1 MTLTHTPDSLDIVS
15 GALSHLSHR
24 ARTLDTGP
32 LEEPALHI
40 FSHLAAPPDAVIS
53 HRRSLPAYQAA
64 TLVLAVEAY
73 ADDRPEESTS
83 SAAQRWSSVRGHERY
98 HDDLVAMLSSCRR
111 GGSCRGAPVEYRSVD
126 VGPAST
132 MSVPVFGLLDTH
144 SPGGIPVAV
153 ALHIPDPAHQAPL
166 QIEVLS
172 GDRDAGASTLDALL
186 SLMTDHDVMRGQVLT
201 LGGSGGRGNG
211 LVRFMARPTVAG
223 EDLILPDGTLEAM
236 TRHLVTVGSSA
247 ARLRE
252 AGQHVGRGILLYGPP
267 GTGKTHTV
275 RHLLGLVPDSTV
287 IVLTG
292 SAMRHIAEATTLA
305 RRLSPSVVVVEDVD
319 LIAREREETGVN
331 SLLFALLDAM
341 DGMDGDADVTFV
353 LTTNRPDSIERAVRD
368 RPGRIDLAVEI
379 PLPDTRGRER
389 LARLYLSAVNVAA
402 DLTPLV
408 EATEGG
414 TASYVRE
421 LVRRTVVA
429 AIERDDHGADGHP
442 TVITDD
448 DVAAVLTACVDER
461 QRLTRS
467 LLGGSGVRPA
477 G

>member
-1 MTLTHTPDSLDIVS
+1 MTLTHSPDSLDIVS

-24 ARTLDTGP
+24 ARALDTGP

-40 FSHLAAPPDAVIS
+40 FSHLAVPPDAVIS
-53 HRRSLPAYQAA
+53 HRRSLPAYQGA

-73 ADDRPEESTS
+73 ADDHSGTATST
-83 SAAQRWSSVRGHERY
+83 AAQRWSSVSGHERH
-98 HDDLVAMLSSCRR
+98 HDDLVAMLRSCRR
-111 GGSCRGAPVEYRSVD
+111 GGSCRGVPVEYRSVD

-144 SPGGIPVAV
+144 SPGGTPVAV

-166 QIEVLS
+166 QIEVVC
-172 GDRDAGASTLDALL
+172 GDRAAGAEVLDGIVALM
-186 SLMTDHDVMRGQVLT
+186 SDHDIMRGQVLT
-201 LGGSGGRGNG
+201 LGGGSGRSNG
-211 LVRFMARPTVAG
+211 LVGFMTRPAVAAA
-223 EDLILPDGTLEAM
+223 DLILPDGTLEA
-236 TRHLVTVGSSA
+236 TSRHLVTVGSTA
-247 ARLRE
+247 ERLRA

-292 SAMRHIAEATTLA
+292 SAMRHIAEAAALA
-305 RRLSPSVVVVEDVD
+305 RRLAPSVVVVEDVD
-319 LIAREREETGVN
+319 LIAREREETGAN

-341 DGMDGDADVTFV
+341 DGMDGDADVTFI

-379 PLPDTRGRER
+379 PLPDAHGRAR
-389 LARLYLSAVNVAA
+389 LAERYLSAVDVAA

-408 EATEGG
+408 DATEGG

-421 LVRRTVVA
+421 LVRRFVVA
-429 AIERDDHGADGHP
+429 AIERDDDGAHRTVVTDG
-442 TVITDD
+442 
-448 DVAAVLTACVDER
+448 DVAAVLTACADER
-461 QRLTRS
+461 QKLTRS
-467 LLGGSGVRPA
+467 VLGGASVTPVG
-477 G
+477 

>member
-1 MTLTHTPDSLDIVS
+1 MTLTHSPDSLDIVS

-24 ARTLDTGP
+24 ARALDTGP

-40 FSHLAAPPDAVIS
+40 FSHLAVPPDAVIS
-53 HRRSLPAYQAA
+53 HRRSLPTYQAA
-64 TLVLAVEAY
+64 TLVLTVQAY
-73 ADDRPEESTS
+73 ADRHSDPPEAA
-83 SAAQRWSSVRGHERY
+83 AAQRWSSLRGREVPHEDLVTLLRSCHRGGRVRG
-98 HDDLVAMLSSCRR
+98 
-111 GGSCRGAPVEYRSVD
+111 GPVEYRSVD
-126 VGPAST
+126 TGPEST
-132 MSVPVFGLLDTH
+132 MSVPAFGLLDTY

-153 ALHIPDPAHQAPL
+153 AVHIPDPAHQAPL
-166 QIEVLS
+166 QIEVIC
-172 GDRDAGASTLDALL
+172 GERDAGASTLDSIV
-186 SLMTDHDVMRGQVLT
+186 SLMDEHDVMRGQVLT
-201 LGGSGGRGNG
+201 LGSSGGRGNG
-211 LVRFMARPTVAG
+211 LVGFMTRPTVAA

-379 PLPDTRGRER
+379 PLPDARGRAR
-389 LARLYLSAVNVAA
+389 LAERYLSAVDMTA

-408 EATEGG
+408 DATEGG

-421 LVRRTVVA
+421 LVRRIVVA
-429 AIERDDHGADGHP
+429 AIERDDHDVDGRR
-442 TVITDD
+442 TMITDS

-467 LLGGSGVRPA
+467 LLGGSSVTPG